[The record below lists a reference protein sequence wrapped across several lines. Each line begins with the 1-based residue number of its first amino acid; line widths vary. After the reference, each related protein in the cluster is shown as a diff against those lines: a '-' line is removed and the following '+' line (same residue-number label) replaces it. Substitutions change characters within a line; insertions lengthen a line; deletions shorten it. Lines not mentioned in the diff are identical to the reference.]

1 MHIFD
6 LMLKRLISLSDSS
19 TIHLINGLFDKDYPQ
34 GSKVE
39 YPNVEN
45 VSAKL
50 RKRLSDK
57 VIAINGDKYHI
68 EAEIKDNAEI
78 MVRMFDYDYADALSA
93 KELHEDG
100 NMFLKFPEARVIYW
114 EPTKKTPDEVSLHF
128 KFSNGQES
136 VYNVKTFKLFDY
148 SIKELGD
155 RKLTTLL
162 PFYVMKLRK
171 KIAGAKSSK
180 ARQGLSGEM
189 KVVLDELVDIVERCE
204 AAGTIAETD
213 SNVVLSM
220 VDRLYQELYGQYGEL
235 AEVDIMLQDRLV
247 TRFEEALLERGQKG
261 HQEGRQKGRQ
271 EGLIEAALNLL
282 KMGLDKET
290 VSKGTGLSMEEVQ
303 KLAY

>member
-19 TIHLINGLFDKDYPQ
+19 TIHLINGLFDKDYPSD
-34 GSKVE
+34 SKVE
-39 YPNVEN
+39 YPNIEH
-45 VSAKL
+45 VSPKL
-50 RKRLSDK
+50 QKRLSDK
-57 VIAINGDKYHI
+57 VIIINGDKYHI
-68 EAEIKDNAEI
+68 EAEIKNSAEI

-93 KELHEDG
+93 KEIREDG
-100 NMFLKFPEARVIYW
+100 SMLLRFPETRIIYW
-114 EPTKKTPDEVSLHF
+114 ESTKKTPDEVSLHF

-155 RKLTTLL
+155 RKLVTLL

-204 AAGTIAETD
+204 ADGTIADID
-213 SNVVLSM
+213 SRAVLECA
-220 VDRLYQELYGQYGEL
+220 DDLYQQLYGQYEEL
-235 AEVDIMLQDRLV
+235 VEVDDMLKEKYL
-247 TRFEEALLERGQKG
+247 TFSERAELRGEKKG
-261 HQEGRQKGRQ
+261 IIKVAR
-271 EGLIEAALNLL
+271 NML
-282 KMGLDKET
+282 KSG
-290 VSKGTGLSMEEVQ
+290 VSFDFIAQNTGLPIDELQALQE
-303 KLAY
+303 